1 MCVIKQA
8 TVIYNMTDNASKINV
23 LGLDRC
29 GGGGGGGGGGIGL
42 LSQT

>member
-1 MCVIKQA
+1 
-8 TVIYNMTDNASKINV
+8 MTDNASKINV

-29 GGGGGGGGGGIGL
+29 GGGGGGGGIGL